1 MSKLR
6 FNTAKSLAAFVAESD
21 VPRRWST
28 GGAYGTKGGRFA
40 RIYAR
45 SWPTWNRQAE
55 RRGDIGEGTA
65 LHG

>member
-6 FNTAKSLAAFVAESD
+6 FNTAMPLAAFVAEPG

-40 RIYAR
+40 RIRTELAHLE
-45 SWPTWNRQAE
+45 QA
-55 RRGDIGEGTA
+55 GGEEGG
-65 LHG
+65 HR